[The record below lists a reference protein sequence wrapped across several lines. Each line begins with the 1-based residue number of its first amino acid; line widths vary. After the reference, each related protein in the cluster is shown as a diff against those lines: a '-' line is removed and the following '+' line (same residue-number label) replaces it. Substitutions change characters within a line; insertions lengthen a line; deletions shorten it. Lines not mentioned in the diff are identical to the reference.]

1 MGGLI
6 ILFMEPLLLLLGSS
20 SNTYDYARDYLI
32 YIALGA
38 PFILFANTFGHAVRG
53 EGAAKGSMV
62 GGMIGTV
69 VNIILDPL
77 FILVFDMGTA
87 GAAIATVIGNVCGC
101 VYYLWYFRK
110 KSRRLSIYPGV
121 LIRNPDVAGRV
132 SAVGVPAGMNSALM
146 SVATVL
152 LNNALVS
159 FGDKPL
165 AAMGIVTKAYML
177 IAFIHMGIANGVQPL
192 LGLSIVISLVLLFGC
207 LKKAGTF
214 VPSEQKAMEK

>member
-1 MGGLI
+1 MSENENVFRDPPVRKAVVQMAVPTVI
-6 ILFMEPLLLLLGSS
+6 SS
-20 SNTYDYARDYLI
+20 LVLVVYNMADTYDYAGDYLI

-53 EGAAKGSMV
+53 EGAAKESM
-62 GGMIGTV
+62 
-69 VNIILDPL
+69 
-77 FILVFDMGTA
+77 
-87 GAAIATVIGNVCGC
+87 
-101 VYYLWYFRK
+101 
-110 KSRRLSIYPGV
+110 
-121 LIRNPDVAGRV
+121 VAGRV

>member
-53 EGAAKGSMV
+53 EGAAKE
-62 GGMIGTV
+62 
-69 VNIILDPL
+69 
-77 FILVFDMGTA
+77 
-87 GAAIATVIGNVCGC
+87 
-101 VYYLWYFRK
+101 
-110 KSRRLSIYPGV
+110 SIYPGV